1 MPTIRMD
8 CIRAFSPR
16 CTSLSLSVSP
26 QPHLS
31 PSLIQDDSSTSLG
44 SPGPPLWSAVSK
56 SRQIASTALS
66 LPRPPGLAQGNK
78 KSTILHLS
86 VTEVWIIFR
95 GFSTVNGDCR
105 LVFSWPP
112 KEHLG
117 PHLSPSAK
125 VTQGFLELDRPLKHT
140 GQLL

>member
-16 CTSLSLSVSP
+16 CTSLSLSLSP

-31 PSLIQDDSSTSLG
+31 LSLIQDDSSTSLG

-56 SRQIASTALS
+56 SRQTASTALA
-66 LPRPPGLAQGNK
+66 LPRPPGLAQGNRQ
-78 KSTILHLS
+78 STILPLS
-86 VTEVWIIFR
+86 VTEVWIFFR

-112 KEHLG
+112 EERLG

>member
-1 MPTIRMD
+1 M
-8 CIRAFSPR
+8 
-16 CTSLSLSVSP
+16 
-26 QPHLS
+26 
-31 PSLIQDDSSTSLG
+31 QDDSSTSLG

-56 SRQIASTALS
+56 SSQIASTALS
-66 LPRPPGLAQGNK
+66 LPRPSGLAQGNK

-86 VTEVWIIFR
+86 VTEVWIIFW

-112 KEHLG
+112 EELLG
-117 PHLSPSAK
+117 PHLSASAK
-125 VTQGFLELDRPLKHT
+125 VTQGFLELDTPLKHT